1 MKKGSYS
8 VEAAL
13 IMPAVVLI
21 IIAFLWFGFYMRD
34 AIVTEVYSR
43 SLLIDWE
50 SSVERKQSELKDVLC
65 EALWCSD
72 IVCFGIYEQSDK
84 VRVSYTIKP
93 KLNLIRIPIDSTVVV
108 VKTEEPHKKIKRWKV
123 WIDEAKE
130 LFLTEDENGS

>member
-1 MKKGSYS
+1 
-8 VEAAL
+8 
-13 IMPAVVLI
+13 MPGVVLI
-21 IIAFLWFGFYMRD
+21 IIVFLWFGFYMRD

-50 SSVERKQSELKDVLC
+50 SSVEREQAELKAVLC

-72 IVCFGIYEQSDK
+72 IVCFGIYEQPDK

-93 KLNLIRIPIDSTVVV
+93 KLNLIRFPIDSTVTVL
-108 VKTEEPHKKIKRWKV
+108 KAEKSHKKIKRWKV

-130 LFLTEDENGS
+130 LFLTEGENGS